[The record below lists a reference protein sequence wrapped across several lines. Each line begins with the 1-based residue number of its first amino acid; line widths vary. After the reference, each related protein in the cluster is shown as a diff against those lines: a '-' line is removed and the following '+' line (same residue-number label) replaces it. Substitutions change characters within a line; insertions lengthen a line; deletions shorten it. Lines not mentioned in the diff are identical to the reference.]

1 VLSALSR
8 FNPQGA
14 RNPRREPALTDD
26 EILLGIGLTVVLA
39 VGSQILASR
48 LRVPALIVLLPVGFA
63 AGALT
68 DVIHPDRLV
77 GPEFSALVS
86 LSVAV
91 ILYDAGLGLD
101 FRHLTGPVRSVVAR
115 LLLLGVVLTWAATA
129 GLGPALFGVP
139 LAVAVM
145 LGVILVVSG
154 PTVVG
159 PLLDYV
165 RPTDKVRRI
174 LIWEGSLID
183 PVGGILGALVFHSLV
198 ASDFEVGKGFHFGAL
213 FLSIAVGLA
222 GGAVGAAL
230 LWLTLRTLRLGET
243 LGTLAQLATVIAVSA
258 GCDIVIDDTGLIA
271 AIVTGLAVANLPGF
285 DMPARRQ
292 FFETLVQ
299 LIIGLLFI
307 SISATV
313 TPASVTPVL
322 LPALGLIAVL
332 VLLVRPLVAYA
343 STHRMGLTGGERAF
357 IGWMAPRGIVAAST
371 ASAFS
376 ATLVDKGL
384 DGASKILPVTFLV
397 IVGTVLL
404 YALTAAPVAARLGV
418 IRSARTRPLLV
429 GGDPWVI
436 DLGRSLK
443 SAGLDVLMWAGLEQQ
458 RDRIRE
464 AGIELATGE
473 LLAAA
478 TVPKARLEGVT
489 AVFLLTDDDDFNA
502 LASVMVQD
510 SVEGPVYR
518 VGPPHDSHG
527 VVAPFTG
534 GDILFGRALVRHTL
548 AARYEQGARFVVE
561 SAGDAPP
568 SGHNT
573 LFVVRADGRLD
584 PVTEAHAV
592 TPRAGD
598 TVVLLGPA
606 PPGP

>member
-1 VLSALSR
+1 M
-8 FNPQGA
+8 
-14 RNPRREPALTDD
+14 TDD
-26 EILLGIGLTVVLA
+26 QILLGIGLTVVLA
-39 VGSQILASR
+39 VGSQLLASR
-48 LRVPALIVLLPVGFA
+48 LRVPALVVLLPVGFA
-63 AGALT
+63 AGAMT

-77 GPEFSALVS
+77 GPDFSALVS

-91 ILYDAGLGLD
+91 ILYDAGLGLEL
-101 FRHLTGPVRSVVAR
+101 RHLTGRTRGVVAR
-115 LLLLGVVLTWAATA
+115 LLVLGVVLTWAATT
-129 GLGPALFGVP
+129 GLAPMLFAVP
-139 LAVAVM
+139 IAVAVM

-159 PLLDYV
+159 PLLDHV

-183 PVGGILGALVFHSLV
+183 PVGGILGAVAFHSILAGGFV
-198 ASDFEVGKGFHFGAL
+198 AGKGFHFGGFL
-213 FLSIAVGLA
+213 LSIAVGLA
-222 GGAVGAAL
+222 GGAAGTAL
-230 LWLTLRTLRLGET
+230 LWLALRTLRLGET

-258 GCDIVIDDTGLIA
+258 GCDIVRDDTGLIA

-285 DMPARRQ
+285 DLPARRP

-322 LPALGLIAVL
+322 LPSLGLIAVL

-376 ATLVDKGL
+376 ATLVDEGL
-384 DGASKILPVTFLV
+384 DGADKILPVTFLV

-418 IRSARTRPLLV
+418 VQSARTRPLLV

-436 DLGRSLK
+436 GLGRSLK
-443 SAGLDVLMWAGLEQQ
+443 SAGLDVLMWAGVERQREQ
-458 RDRIRE
+458 IEE
-464 AGIELATGE
+464 AGIELAPGE
-473 LLAAA
+473 LLATA
-478 TVPKARLEGVT
+478 TDPEARLEGIT
-489 AVFLLTDDDDFNA
+489 AVFLLTGDDDFNA
-502 LASVMVQD
+502 LASVMVRD

-518 VGPPHDSHG
+518 AGPPHDSHG
-527 VVAPFTG
+527 VIAPYAG

-561 SAGDAPP
+561 SVSDALP
-568 SGHNT
+568 SGHST

-592 TPRAGD
+592 TPRPGD
-598 TVVLLGPA
+598 TVVLLGPT